1 MVSDLLP
8 ELRLELS
15 DLGIEGWVRTMVFD
29 HAAGRMVER
38 KECVLRLSTKPE
50 VTNLP

>member
-29 HAAGRMVER
+29 HVDDAAGRMVER
-38 KECVLRLSTKPE
+38 KECVLRLFPPNQK
-50 VTNLP
+50 